1 MWLDQPLREY
11 FEVFWLV
18 PPTSSRQG
26 RWNDGRLLTSEPIY
40 VTKLKAI
47 EARLIEADITKY
59 DVVAN
64 LRLLREVL
72 GRWQIDAVYAHFSP
86 LRYHLELAAKLSGV
100 QVIRAEHG
108 FTFHR
113 ERKYKVPKWLFYKWT
128 TDYYITVSR
137 SVLDHLRNVRLC
149 SYNASVV
156 YDGFDIER
164 YPAPRKQE
172 SRRIIAREIPF
183 PAEASILT
191 CIGRIDRGKQQHLL
205 IEMMRHLDANV
216 HLLLVGA
223 REDSRYEDELRTLI
237 ARYGL
242 GRRVHFTGYRR
253 DVPRILDATDISF
266 LPSSNE
272 GLGNAIVE
280 SFIMR
285 VPVIASSIPP
295 IREIIDDGVSG
306 YCVPGSD
313 VSGYVRRTR
322 ELLDDSGKREVF
334 AQKGREKVE
343 RVFSRE
349 SFVRGSTQA
358 LARALDHRRFT
369 SESS

>member
-1 MWLDQPLREY
+1 
-11 FEVFWLV
+11 
-18 PPTSSRQG
+18 
-26 RWNDGRLLTSEPIY
+26 
-40 VTKLKAI
+40 
-47 EARLIEADITKY
+47 
-59 DVVAN
+59 
-64 LRLLREVL
+64 
-72 GRWQIDAVYAHFSP
+72 
-86 LRYHLELAAKLSGV
+86 
-100 QVIRAEHG
+100 
-108 FTFHR
+108 
-113 ERKYKVPKWLFYKWT
+113 
-128 TDYYITVSR
+128 
-137 SVLDHLRNVRLC
+137 VLDHLRNVRLC
-149 SYNASVV
+149 SDNASVV
-156 YDGFDIER
+156 YDGFDIES
-164 YPAPRKQE
+164 YPPPRKQE
-172 SRRIIAREIPF
+172 SKRIIAGEMPF

-205 IEMMRHLDANV
+205 IEMMRHLDADV

-237 ARYGL
+237 GRYDL

-253 DVPRILDATDISF
+253 DIPRILDATDVSF

-313 VSGYVRRTR
+313 VAGYVRRTR
-322 ELLDDSGKREVF
+322 ELLADSGKREAF

-343 RVFSRE
+343 KLFSRE
-349 SFVRGSTQA
+349 SFVQGSTQA
-358 LARALDHRRFT
+358 LVRALDHRRFAG
-369 SESS
+369 ESP